1 MTYRVFIAGLVVI
14 AVLAPAASG
23 QSKIGGVVFEDV
35 NGNGSRDPGEPG
47 IAGVVVSNQV
57 DCIATGSDGTYE
69 IDMGQGY
76 GILFVSMPATH
87 RAVGPFW
94 KAIDAG
100 DTTSVQFALAP
111 VSAKEEFSFIHA
123 SDTHLSEKNLPRLR
137 QLRRIVED
145 KKPSFVLIT
154 GDLID
159 DALRVSEEVARP
171 LYELYRR
178 EIENFPVPVYS
189 VPGNHEIFG
198 IERHLSIVGKDHP
211 LYGKTMY
218 RKVLGPD
225 YYSFQFG
232 QVRFI
237 GLNSVDYDDLW
248 YFGHLDKVQLDWL
261 DRELSRVPEG
271 SAVVTFGHMPFFSAA
286 SAMIGFDDDRFVEI
300 DGART
305 YRHTVSNAQEALE
318 HLNNVDHTLTL
329 AGHIHYREKLELEG
343 VETRFHN
350 APAVG
355 RPNNRNPQLPS
366 GVILYH
372 VRGTDIDDGEFI
384 PLAEN
389 P

>member
-1 MTYRVFIAGLVVI
+1 MNYRAFTI
-14 AVLAPAASG
+14 VLMVSTTLSPAAWG
-23 QSKIGGVVFEDV
+23 QSKHQGVVFEDV
-35 NGNGSRDPGEPG
+35 NKNGSREAGEPG

-57 DCIATGSDGTYE
+57 DCVATGNDGTYE
-69 IDMGQGY
+69 VDMERGY
-76 GILFVSMPATH
+76 GIVFVSVPATH
-87 RAVGPFW
+87 RAVGSFW
-94 KAIDAG
+94 ETVDREDAK
-100 DTTSVQFALAP
+100 SVDFALAP
-111 VSAKEEFSFIHA
+111 ASAEEEFSFIHA
-123 SDTHLSEKNLPRLR
+123 SDTHLSDKTLPRLR
-137 QLRRIVED
+137 QLRKIAED
-145 KKPSFVLIT
+145 IQPAFVFIT

-159 DALRVSEEVARP
+159 DALRVDEGVALP

-178 EIENFPVPVYS
+178 EIEDFPVPVYS

-218 RKVLGPD
+218 RSVLGPD

-248 YFGHLDKVQLDWL
+248 YYGHLDKVQLDWL

-305 YRHTVSNAQEALE
+305 YRHTVSNAQEVLE

-343 VETRFHN
+343 LETRFHN

-366 GVILYH
+366 GVILYR

-384 PLAEN
+384 PLSEN

>member
-1 MTYRVFIAGLVVI
+1 MTYRAFIVVLVSI
-14 AVLAPAASG
+14 ATLGPVAWG
-23 QSKIGGVVFEDV
+23 QSGVQGIIFEDI
-35 NGNGSRDPGEPG
+35 NGNGRREPGEPG
-47 IAGVVVSNQV
+47 MPGVVVSNQV
-57 DCIATGSDGTYE
+57 DCVATGSDGTYE
-69 IDMGQGY
+69 IDMGRGY
-76 GILFVSMPATH
+76 GIVFVSVPATH

-94 KAIDAG
+94 KAVAEEDIK
-100 DTTSVQFALAP
+100 SVEFALVPA
-111 VSAKEEFSFIHA
+111 SAEEEFSFIHA

-178 EIENFPVPVYS
+178 EIEDFPVPVYS

-248 YFGHLDKVQLDWL
+248 YYGHLDKVQLDWL
-261 DRELSRVPEG
+261 DRELTRVPEG
-271 SAVVTFGHMPFFSAA
+271 STVVTFGHMPFFSAA

-366 GVILYH
+366 GVILYI